1 MFGQGLFEE
10 LLRVNADMIRK
21 SISNLFVALLVFAAS
36 QIITTQVFGAEP
48 DNISFDYKDYAKVL
62 KSYVN
67 DTGMVDYRKLKAKP
81 KELNAF
87 VTAIAKLDP
96 KRVAKWSEKEKIA
109 FWLNAYNSLTLKV
122 IIDNYPIKSSF
133 FKSRVYPKNSI
144 RQISGVW
151 TKKKFMVMGKKLT
164 IGHIE
169 HEILRKNFKEPAI
182 HMAMVCAAMSC
193 PPLRN
198 EPYSAEK
205 LDLQLADQSKKF
217 LSDPKKF
224 KVGNNTLHL
233 SPILKWFAK
242 DFLKTDDKGKDSF
255 AGYKGEKAAVL
266 RFIVKHLKEDDK
278 KWLNYKQRQKIKYLK
293 YDWSLNEQHKKTK
306 R

>member
-1 MFGQGLFEE
+1 
-10 LLRVNADMIRK
+10 MIMPNVSR
-21 SISNLFVALLVFAAS
+21 LFVAVQVLVVWAM
-36 QIITTQVFGAEP
+36 ITSQVFGIEP
-48 DNISFDYKDYAKVL
+48 NNASFDYKDYATVL
-62 KSYVN
+62 EGYVD
-67 DTGMVDYRKLKAKP
+67 DTGMVNYKKLKTKP

-87 VTAIAKLDP
+87 VTAMGELDP
-96 KRVAKWSEKEKIA
+96 NCFAKWSEKDKIA

-151 TKKKFMVMGKKLT
+151 DEKTFIVMGENLT

-169 HEILRKNFKEPAI
+169 DEILRKDFNEPRI

-198 EPYSAEK
+198 EPYLAEK
-205 LDLQLADQSKKF
+205 LDLQLDDQSKKF
-217 LSDPKKF
+217 LSNPKKF

-233 SPILKWFAK
+233 SPIFKWFAK
-242 DFLKTDDKGKDSF
+242 DFLKTYGIEGSF
-255 AGYKGEKAAVL
+255 AGYNGEQAAVL

-278 KWLNYKQRQKIKYLK
+278 KWLKNKERQTIKYLK
-293 YDWSLNEQHKKTK
+293 YDWSLNEQHPKTK
-306 R
+306 